1 MSNVVS
7 NPTASAAMRRQTR
20 LFMVGAFAVAAIAF
34 IVIAAG
40 GINKNLVYYWT
51 PTDLHA
57 AGDKAYGAS
66 IRLGGMVAPG
76 SIKNRSGVSGL
87 EFDVHDA
94 TGVVHVKSN
103 GVPPQ
108 MFRENI
114 GVVVEGTMTR
124 SGYFQCNRL
133 MVSHNNQY
141 RAPKAGHTM
150 NKAELQKL
158 MQSTDGLS
166 DSSK

>member
-1 MSNVVS
+1 MASVS
-7 NPTASAAMRRQTR
+7 ANTTSSERMRRKSR
-20 LFMVGAFAVAAIAF
+20 LFMIGAFAVAVGAF

-51 PTDLHA
+51 PTDLIA
-57 AGDKAYGAS
+57 NGDKAYGAT

-76 SIKNRSGVSGL
+76 SVRNRVGVSGL
-87 EFDVHDA
+87 EFDVKD
-94 TGVVHVKSN
+94 GVKAVHVKSA

-124 SGYFQCNRL
+124 NGYFQCNRL
-133 MVSHNNQY
+133 MVSHSNEY
-141 RAPKAGHTM
+141 RAPKGGHKM
-150 NKAELQKL
+150 DKQELEKL
-158 MQSTDGLS
+158 MRTTEGLK
-166 DSSK
+166 D